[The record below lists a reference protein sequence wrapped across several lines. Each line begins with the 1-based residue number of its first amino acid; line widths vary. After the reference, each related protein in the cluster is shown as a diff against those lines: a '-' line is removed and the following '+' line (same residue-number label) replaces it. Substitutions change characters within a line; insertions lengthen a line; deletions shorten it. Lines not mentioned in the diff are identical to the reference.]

1 MAAGRDR
8 VARNLFVDR
17 VKTVYTAS
25 LTKELSSGTAISH
38 GAQFGLDPARL
49 LREGDEDTE
58 RETKKLLQLHVAE
71 KLYFMKNIV
80 WEIGAEGYKEK
91 NNKARQRAAAAR
103 MKTIKGIGT
112 ALYLVTAGAVISMAA
127 AIEAK
132 LLEAKE
138 KAARKIRERR
148 EGVLESGPIAEKY
161 RKKDDDKPTKDG
173 PTRLQKMKAKLKEL
187 SRGGMAVGISAAADL
202 EDEKVER
209 LDETYRE
216 PDSDE
221 ETPEGDGG
229 GKPGIGGDTLL
240 GPLGIDDYML
250 FRTRPLITYIERT
263 VPWRAFELQLLEII
277 VFCFNSLGAIFV
289 GMQQAAYVP
298 LSVAAA
304 AIISSFMDFTNLGKQ
319 VEAYNTAVNNL
330 HNLVNE
336 WDGKTRTERRTRQT
350 VTKVVGVTEEAWLN
364 VGVALTNGT
373 LTGSAADDEGDGEEG
388 EDK

>member
-1 MAAGRDR
+1 M
-8 VARNLFVDR
+8 
-17 VKTVYTAS
+17 
-25 LTKELSSGTAISH
+25 
-38 GAQFGLDPARL
+38 
-49 LREGDEDTE
+49 
-58 RETKKLLQLHVAE
+58 
-71 KLYFMKNIV
+71 
-80 WEIGAEGYKEK
+80 
-91 NNKARQRAAAAR
+91 
-103 MKTIKGIGT
+103 
-112 ALYLVTAGAVISMAA
+112 
-127 AIEAK
+127 
-132 LLEAKE
+132 
-138 KAARKIRERR
+138 
-148 EGVLESGPIAEKY
+148 LESGPIAEKY